1 MRSAQIWYNSRMTLY
16 HGSNVEV
23 AHPELIEQNHTLDF
37 GFGFYTTT
45 NPDQARQFAEKVVD
59 RNAGRGVATVSRY
72 EFDDKVARSL
82 FDVLK
87 FTAPNDAWLDF
98 VVDNRSGKYVGPKYD
113 LKIGPVANDNV
124 YTTIQLYMSGV
135 LSRETAIRE
144 LKVRKLFNQVV
155 FSSQRALG
163 MLRFAGSE
171 VVR

>member
-1 MRSAQIWYNSRMTLY
+1 MTLY

-45 NPDQARQFAEKVVD
+45 NFDQARQFAEKVVD

-72 EFDDKVARSL
+72 EFDDRVAL
-82 FDVLK
+82 QIFDVLK
-87 FTAPNDAWLDF
+87 FVEPNDAWLDF

-155 FSSQRALG
+155 FSSRQALG
-163 MLRFAGSE
+163 MLRFVGSE

>member
-1 MRSAQIWYNSRMTLY
+1 MTLY

-45 NPDQARQFAEKVVD
+45 NLDQARQFAEKVVD
-59 RNAGRGVATVSRY
+59 RNVGRGVATVSRY
-72 EFDDKVARSL
+72 EFDDKVALQL

-87 FTAPNDAWLDF
+87 FAEPNDAWLDF

-163 MLRFAGSE
+163 MLRFVGSE